1 MRLDGSHSGRFGNF
15 GQFCLFEENNS
26 CRNKKVA
33 DPIGYNV
40 YSAEVDLRHV
50 AVYKSSPLKVVDTI

>member
-1 MRLDGSHSGRFGNF
+1 MRLDGSPSGRFGNF
-15 GQFCLFEENNS
+15 GQFYLFEENSS

-40 YSAEVDLRHV
+40 YRAEMD
-50 AVYKSSPLKVVDTI
+50 P